1 MKSISSHSYLPDNRN
16 EKIKIYINGYFY
28 NRNDAK
34 ISVFDSG
41 FLLGDGVWESF
52 RLHNSHLCFINNHI
66 NRLYDGAR
74 SIDIK
79 IPLTKKQLLNT
90 IEKTIE
96 KNNMYS
102 DVHIRVIVSRGLKK
116 TPYQHPDA
124 NTGDATIVIIP
135 EYKNADTSVNIKGIS
150 LSTVDIK
157 RPDRFTQ
164 NPHINSLSKFN
175 CIAACIQADKYGAN
189 EALMLDKNNNVSTCN
204 STNFFIVNKNTVIT
218 STGEYCLKG
227 ITRQNIIDIC
237 KSNNIDVYEKDFSL
251 DEVYNADEAFV
262 TGTFAGVIPAVSLNN
277 KKLGTGKP
285 GKITNKLFTLY
296 KEKINLLYPS

>member
-16 EKIKIYINGYFY
+16 EKIKIYINGHFY

-52 RLHNSHLCFINNHI
+52 RLHNGSLCFINQHI
-66 NRLYDGAR
+66 NRLYDGAK
-74 SIDIK
+74 SIHMK
-79 IPLTKKQLLNT
+79 IGLTKKQLLNT

-124 NTGDATIVIIP
+124 NTGDSTIVIIP
-135 EYKNADTSVNIKGIS
+135 EYKSADTTVNKKGIT
-150 LSTVDIK
+150 LSTVDII

-218 STGEYCLKG
+218 STGRYCLKG

-237 KSNNIDVYEKDFSL
+237 KSNNIDVYEKNFSL
-251 DEVYNADEAFV
+251 NEVYNADEAFV
-262 TGTFAGVIPAVSLNN
+262 TGTFSGVIPAISLNN
-277 KKLGTGKP
+277 KKIGTGKP
-285 GKITNKLFTLY
+285 GKLTDKLFTLY

>member
-16 EKIKIYINGYFY
+16 EKIKIYINGHFY

-52 RLHNSHLCFINNHI
+52 RLHNGHLCFINQHI
-66 NRLYDGAR
+66 DRLYDGAS

-79 IPLTKKQLLNT
+79 ISLTKKQLLKT
-90 IEKTIE
+90 IEETIE

-124 NTGDATIVIIP
+124 NIGDSTIVIIP
-135 EYKNADTSVNIKGIS
+135 EYKNADTTVNKKGIT
-150 LSTVDIK
+150 LSTVDII

-189 EALMLDKNNNVSTCN
+189 EALMLDKNNKVSTCN
-204 STNFFIVNKNTVIT
+204 STNFFIVNKNAVIT
-218 STGEYCLKG
+218 ST
-227 ITRQNIIDIC
+227 
-237 KSNNIDVYEKDFSL
+237 
-251 DEVYNADEAFV
+251 
-262 TGTFAGVIPAVSLNN
+262 
-277 KKLGTGKP
+277 
-285 GKITNKLFTLY
+285 
-296 KEKINLLYPS
+296 